1 MVIAVLFPVCH
12 PMGSTSDEAWYWQG
26 RGRGGLCVTSF
37 LCNIIILLR
46 CACHLVELV
55 YGRQECFFSSIQLK
69 FILSVDRAVKSLVT
83 VEYQHAVIRSN
94 VTLLSDGLEILT
106 IHLMG
111 HIIVFY
117 QRL

>member
-1 MVIAVLFPVCH
+1 MVIAVLFPVSH

-26 RGRGGLCVTSF
+26 RGRGGT
-37 LCNIIILLR
+37 LCNIFFVQHNYLTKMCMSPSRASLWKAR
-46 CACHLVELV
+46 ML
-55 YGRQECFFSSIQLK
+55 FSSIQLK
-69 FILSVDRAVKSLVT
+69 CILSVDRAVKSLVT